1 MSSVIEVKK
10 VRIMSAKKKMSII
23 QKAIFQL
30 ELGPYANVILQGIT
44 TQANK
49 RSKITTISQ

>member
-10 VRIMSAKKKMSII
+10 VRIMSVKKKMSII